1 MIKKLLIS
9 LSLLIGINCNAADT
23 YDATT
28 SILTIPQVKV
38 SDTLYKNVVLTLDSV
53 ISVGSSCTISTTYS
67 AAAAYEAVCT
77 SSDGLH
83 AASSKLSPATDVLPA
98 TSAVSDSVIPNFG
111 PAYSSGVLGSTANS
125 AHETAYPSY
134 TSYCNYI
141 NQSATSLQTPATL
154 TYYNTSGTLS
164 SGTSQSTISSIYS
177 KMCFWYAGF
186 LGQ

>member
-38 SDTLYKNVVLTLDSV
+38 SDTLYKNVVLTL
-53 ISVGSSCTISTTYS
+53 
-67 AAAAYEAVCT
+67 
-77 SSDGLH
+77 
-83 AASSKLSPATDVLPA
+83 
-98 TSAVSDSVIPNFG
+98 DSVIPNFG

-186 LGQ
+186 LGQGRLSQLISTARK